1 MPDKI
6 NSKNP
11 LRTGKNNGLAERN
24 INAEDMKRYKNAMDN
39 TRSYV
44 SGDEE
49 QSSSSHQFTT
59 EPSKDK

>member
-11 LRTGKNNGLAERN
+11 LRTGKNNGVAERN
-24 INAEDMKRYKNAMDN
+24 ITAEDMKQYKNLMDN

-44 SGDEE
+44 SGNKEW
-49 QSSSSHQFTT
+49 SSSSHQFT
-59 EPSKDK
+59 DD

>member
-11 LRTGKNNGLAERN
+11 LRTGMNNGVAERN
-24 INAEDMKRYKNAMDN
+24 ITAEDLKQYKNAMDN

-44 SGDEE
+44 SGDNEL
-49 QSSSSHQFTT
+49 SSSSHQFSDDS
-59 EPSKDK
+59 SK